1 LEQKIVSLEV
11 EAQSLQE
18 ELQLGRV
25 KYDRLLETN
34 KHLESSMNSFKQQ
47 FEKEIRELQ
56 LANKTEV
63 LALSERMESTISSM
77 RTQHEKELI
86 QLRTHHKQVESYV
99 AKLTME
105 KMVLQDTIVDR
116 EVENDRLKRR
126 LSLSP
131 STPTKLTVEEVSITA
146 KIKDPDQEALA
157 AGILLS
163 TQNSLYGTNMVD
175 SLREEDNA
183 VIDQYIKQ
191 GFTRSI
197 ISKPYCILL
206 SLNYMY
212 VEKKLVS

>member
-1 LEQKIVSLEV
+1 MEV
-11 EAQSLQE
+11 EAQSLQV
-18 ELQLGRV
+18 ELQLGRE

-34 KHLESSMNSFKQQ
+34 KHLESSFNSSKQQ
-47 FEKEIRELQ
+47 FEREIRELQ
-56 LANKTEV
+56 LANKAENETV
-63 LALSERMESTISSM
+63 ESTISSM

-116 EVENDRLKRR
+116 EVENDRLKLR

-131 STPTKLTVEEVSITA
+131 STPTKLTVEEVHISA
-146 KIKDPDQEALA
+146 KIKDPDQEALT

-197 ISKPYCILL
+197 AQNLIAYFCA
-206 SLNYMY
+206 
-212 VEKKLVS
+212 

>member
-1 LEQKIVSLEV
+1 LEV

-47 FEKEIRELQ
+47 FEREIRELQ

-86 QLRTHHKQVESYV
+86 QLRIHHKQVESYV

-197 ISKPYCILL
+197 IPKPFCILL